1 MQNGPSDLDVD
12 SLLNGWDGEA
22 LLLRYD
28 RPTGARI
35 LVAIHSSRLG
45 PASGGTRMKP
55 YADLA
60 LALADVLEL
69 SRAMTYKYAV
79 ANFPQGGAKAVIA
92 LPEDFDPRQRPELLR
107 RYGTLIRELDGLYAT
122 GPDVGTSSAD
132 MDVVGETGAPY
143 VRART
148 PAAGGTG
155 DSSAPTALGVFC
167 GMKTTIEYLDGDPSL
182 RDKRVLVQGAGG
194 VGGAL
199 IERLSDAGATVL
211 FSDPS
216 QVAIRRFRDQAGLEF
231 IAPEQVFDV
240 PCDVFS
246 PCALGGVLDRDT
258 IPRLRC
264 RAVVGGANLQLAQA
278 QDVELLA
285 ARGILYAPDFVVN
298 VGGAMAVTGMES
310 LGWTR
315 EQAEANVSRVGS
327 TLLRVYEIARAD
339 GITTHAAALRIAL
352 RNLETA
358 AAS

>member
-1 MQNGPSDLDVD
+1 MNVD
-12 SLLNGWDGEA
+12 ALLEGWDGEA
-22 LLLRYD
+22 VVLRYD
-28 RPTGARI
+28 RPTGARMLI
-35 LVAIHSSRLG
+35 AIHSSRLG

-69 SRAMTYKYAV
+69 SRAMTYKYAA

-92 LPEDFDPRQRPELLR
+92 LPEDFDPRQRRELLR
-107 RYGTLIRELDGLYAT
+107 RYGMLIRELGGLYAT

-143 VRART
+143 VHART

-167 GMKTTIEYLDGDPSL
+167 AMQATIECLDGEASL
-182 RDKRVLVQGAGG
+182 RGKRVLVQGAGG

-199 IERLSDAGATVL
+199 IARLSAAGATVL
-211 FSDPS
+211 FSDLSEP
-216 QVAIRRFRDQAGLEF
+216 VIRRWRGEAGLEF
-231 IAPEQVFDV
+231 VPPEQVFDV

-246 PCALGGVLDRDT
+246 PCALGGILTRDT

-264 RAVVGGANLQLAQA
+264 RAVVGGANLQLAEP
-278 QDVELLA
+278 QDAALLE

-315 EQAEANVSRVGS
+315 AQAEAHVSRVGS
-327 TLLRVYEIARAD
+327 TLRQVYAIARAE
-339 GITTHAAALRIAL
+339 GITTCAAAQRIAL
-352 RNLETA
+352 RNLERA
-358 AAS
+358 VAS